1 MTNQLIALLDGREV
15 GIVNYK
21 DSRLS
26 FTYGK
31 TWRDDPNAYP
41 LSLSMPLGSATHGHA
56 RIEAFLWGLLPD
68 NDRVLQ
74 NWGTRFQ
81 VSPKNVFR
89 LISHVGEDCAG
100 AVQFVSPERLETL
113 IAEPAAREIQ
123 WLTEDDVAERP
134 RTLRADH
141 SAWRS
146 ASDTGQ
152 FSLAG
157 AQPKTAL
164 LFERKRWGVPSGRI
178 PTTHILK
185 PPTGEWDGHAENE
198 HFSLQL
204 ARSLGLIVPNSS
216 VVRFQDEIAIVVER
230 YDRARAGGRWVRIH
244 QEDMCQAL
252 GLHPTHKYESD
263 GGPGAQRIVELLREQ
278 SSSPEEDVQS
288 FVDAIAFNWLIAG
301 TDAHAKNYSLLL
313 GQNGVVRLAPLYDL
327 ASILPYPAVDTSKV
341 KLAMK
346 IGGEYRLRNIG
357 LRHWQKLA
365 AELRL
370 DEEKL
375 IDRIRAMAEAMPDQ
389 AEAIQ
394 KQIEGEGLSH
404 VTITRVCRRIATRTV
419 ACQKML
425 QLPNSSVRLP
435 AE

>member
-15 GIVNYK
+15 GMVHYK

-26 FTYGK
+26 FAYSD

-56 RIEAFLWGLLPD
+56 RIEAFQWGLLPD
-68 NDRVLQ
+68 NDQVLQ
-74 NWGTRFQ
+74 NWGKRFQ

-89 LISHVGEDCAG
+89 LITHVGEDCAG
-100 AVQFVSPERLETL
+100 AVQFVTPERMETL
-113 IAEPAAREIQ
+113 IAEPAAREVQ
-123 WLTEDDVAERP
+123 WLTEDDVAERL

-141 SAWRS
+141 SAWRA
-146 ASDTGQ
+146 ASDRGQ

-164 LFERKRWGVPSGRI
+164 LFDRRRWGVPSGRT

-204 ARSLGLIVPNSS
+204 ARSLGLIVPNSN
-216 VVRFQDEIAIVVER
+216 VLRFQDEIAIVVER
-230 YDRARAGGRWVRIH
+230 YDRARSGNRWVRIH

-252 GLHPTHKYESD
+252 GLHPTRKYESD
-263 GGPGAQRIVELLREQ
+263 GGPGVRRIVELLRDQ
-278 SSSPEEDVQS
+278 SSSPNEDVQS
-288 FVDAIAFNWLIAG
+288 FLDAIAFNWLIAG

-313 GQNGVVRLAPLYDL
+313 GQNGAVRLAPLYDL
-327 ASILPYPAVDTSKV
+327 ASILPYPAVDVSKV
-341 KLAMK
+341 KLAME

-370 DEEKL
+370 DEWI
-375 IDRIRAMAEAMPDQ
+375 IDRVRTMAQALPDQ
-389 AEAIQ
+389 ITTIQ
-394 KQIEGEGLSH
+394 GQVEGQGLSH
-404 VTITRVCRRIATRTV
+404 VTITRLCTRLKTRAA
-419 ACQKML
+419 ACQRLLKVSSS
-425 QLPNSSVRLP
+425 NSR
-435 AE
+435 

>member
-1 MTNQLIALLDGREV
+1 MTNRLIALLDGRDV
-15 GIVNYK
+15 GTVHYK

-26 FTYGK
+26 FTYSD
-31 TWRDDPNAYP
+31 TWRNDPDAYP
-41 LSLSMPLGSATHGHA
+41 LSLSMPLGSATHAHA
-56 RIEAFLWGLLPD
+56 RIETFLWGLLPD
-68 NDRVLQ
+68 DDRVLQ
-74 NWGTRFQ
+74 NWGRRFQ

-113 IAEPAAREIQ
+113 IAEPAAREIR
-123 WLTEDDVAERP
+123 WLTEQDVAERL
-134 RTLRADH
+134 RTLRSDH
-141 SAWRS
+141 SAWRT

-157 AQPKTAL
+157 AQPKTAF

-204 ARSLGLIVPNSS
+204 ARALGLIVPNSS
-216 VVRFQDEIAIVVER
+216 ILRIQEQIAIVVER
-230 YDRARAGGRWVRIH
+230 YDRARAGGDWLRIH
-244 QEDMCQAL
+244 QEDMCQAI
-252 GLHPTHKYESD
+252 GLHPARKYENG
-263 GGPGAQRIVELLREQ
+263 GGPGIRRIVELLREQ
-278 SSSPEEDVQS
+278 SSSPEDDIRS
-288 FVDAIAFNWLIAG
+288 FLDAIAFNWLIAG

-327 ASILPYPAVDTSKV
+327 ASILPYPSVDISKV

-365 AELRL
+365 TELRL
-370 DEEKL
+370 DDAKL
-375 IDRIRAMAEAMPDQ
+375 IDRIRRMAQALPDH
-389 AEAIQ
+389 ASVVRE
-394 KQIEGEGLSH
+394 QIEGEGLSH
-404 VTITRVCRRIATRTV
+404 VTITRLCRRLKTRAV
-419 ACQKML
+419 ACQRLL
-425 QLPNSSVRLP
+425 QLSRST
-435 AE
+435 

>member
-1 MTNQLIALLDGREV
+1 MTNQLIVLLDGREV
-15 GIVNYK
+15 GTVHYR

-26 FTYGK
+26 FTYSE
-31 TWRDDPNAYP
+31 TWRNDPHAYP

-56 RIEAFLWGLLPD
+56 RIEAYLWGLLPD

-74 NWGTRFQ
+74 NWGRRFQ

-89 LISHVGEDCAG
+89 LITHVGEDCAG
-100 AVQFVSPERLETL
+100 AVQFVTPERLNTL
-113 IAEPAAREIQ
+113 IAKPAAREVQ
-123 WLTEDDVAERP
+123 WLTEENVAERL
-134 RTLRADH
+134 RSLRADH
-141 SAWRS
+141 SAWRA

-164 LFERKRWGVPSGRI
+164 LFERRRWGVPSGRI

-198 HFSLQL
+198 HFSLRL
-204 ARSLGLIVPNSS
+204 ARALSLIVPNSNIL
-216 VVRFQDEIAIVVER
+216 RFQDEIAIVVER
-230 YDRARAGGRWVRIH
+230 YDRAHAGNRWVRIH

-252 GLHPTHKYESD
+252 GLHPTRKYESD
-263 GGPGAQRIVELLREQ
+263 GGPGVQKIVALLREQ

-288 FVDAIAFNWLIAG
+288 FLDAIAFNWLIAG

-313 GQNGVVRLAPLYDL
+313 GQNGAVRLAPLYDL
-327 ASILPYPAVDTSKV
+327 ASILPYPSVDLSRV

-365 AELRL
+365 AELRV
-370 DEEKL
+370 DDAKL
-375 IDRIRAMAEAMPDQ
+375 IERIRAMAQALPDQ
-389 AEAIQ
+389 ATTIQ
-394 KQIEGEGLSH
+394 GQIKDEGLSH
-404 VTITRVCRRIATRTV
+404 VTVTRLCTRLKTRAM
-419 ACQKML
+419 ACQKLL
-425 QLPNSSVRLP
+425 QVSS
-435 AE
+435 

>member
-1 MTNQLIALLDGREV
+1 M
-15 GIVNYK
+15 
-21 DSRLS
+21 
-26 FTYGK
+26 
-31 TWRDDPNAYP
+31 
-41 LSLSMPLGSATHGHA
+41 
-56 RIEAFLWGLLPD
+56 
-68 NDRVLQ
+68 
-74 NWGTRFQ
+74 
-81 VSPKNVFR
+81 
-89 LISHVGEDCAG
+89 HVGEDCAG

-123 WLTEDDVAERP
+123 WLTEEDVAERL

-141 SAWRS
+141 SAWRA

-252 GLHPTHKYESD
+252 GLHPTRKHESD
-263 GGPGAQRIVELLREQ
+263 GGPGVRRIVELLRE
-278 SSSPEEDVQS
+278 
-288 FVDAIAFNWLIAG
+288 
-301 TDAHAKNYSLLL
+301 
-313 GQNGVVRLAPLYDL
+313 
-327 ASILPYPAVDTSKV
+327 
-341 KLAMK
+341 
-346 IGGEYRLRNIG
+346 
-357 LRHWQKLA
+357 
-365 AELRL
+365 
-370 DEEKL
+370 
-375 IDRIRAMAEAMPDQ
+375 
-389 AEAIQ
+389 
-394 KQIEGEGLSH
+394 
-404 VTITRVCRRIATRTV
+404 
-419 ACQKML
+419 
-425 QLPNSSVRLP
+425 
-435 AE
+435 